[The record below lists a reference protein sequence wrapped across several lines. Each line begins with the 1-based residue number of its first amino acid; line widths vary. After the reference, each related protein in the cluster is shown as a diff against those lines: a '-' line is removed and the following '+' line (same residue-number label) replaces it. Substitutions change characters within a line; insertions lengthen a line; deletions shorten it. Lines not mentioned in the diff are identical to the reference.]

1 MFSGITLILLSCAQ
15 AEWCLV
21 FSLGV
26 SLCWCAN
33 GVSDWISAQL
43 GIGTISEPR
52 VLLQPEII
60 VSINLQKFAEG
71 FPGSKGGPFS
81 FWLLLPVV

>member
-21 FSLGV
+21 LSLGV

-43 GIGTISEPR
+43 GIGTISESR
-52 VLLQPEII
+52 VLLKPEII

-81 FWLLLPVV
+81 FWLLLPVM